1 MTASPVD
8 AARAPSVVE
17 QIEHR
22 LAEHLLPVR
31 GRKPGED
38 APHLLA
44 VDASGQLVV
53 VEVVPRLDEAACL
66 RALRYAGRAARMS
79 SQDVAR
85 AYRGGAERFAGDL
98 ARFQE
103 SAPASSLLAPVAQ
116 SGVRL
121 LLVCADVDPAT
132 QDLLDF
138 LLQPRW
144 QVDVLRITVQEG
156 PDGRRVVDAAPVTRT
171 PAARTALAPAV
182 LVGAR
187 PARPLRDLTPADPH
201 TSRSELRPAPAAP
214 RRPAVVPPPFAVRVG
229 TAEQAEVPAPVA
241 PAPDTPAA
249 VAPAAAD
256 RGLTPA
262 GDAVDPEL
270 LAIAR
275 ELAPAALVWTDPHPE
290 GRPEALLHDD
300 GVIELTD
307 GTRHGDPRHAA
318 AAAAGAEH
326 VARGWELWRVDP
338 IGPTL
343 AELRERLRTR
353 QR

>member
-31 GRKPGED
+31 GRQPGED

-85 AYRGGAERFAGDL
+85 TYCGGAERFAGDL
-98 ARFQE
+98 ARFQQT
-103 SAPASSLLAPVAQ
+103 APASSLLAPVAQ

-156 PDGRRVVDAAPVTRT
+156 PDGRRVVDATPVTRT

-182 LVGAR
+182 LAGAR
-187 PARPLRDLTPADPH
+187 PARPLRDLAPADPH
-201 TSRSELRPAPAAP
+201 LSRSELRPAPEAP

-229 TAEQAEVPAPVA
+229 VEAQAEVPAVPVPE
-241 PAPDTPAA
+241 PARD
-249 VAPAAAD
+249 V
-256 RGLTPA
+256 
-262 GDAVDPEL
+262 VDPEL

-275 ELAPAALVWTDPHPE
+275 DLAPAALVWTDPHPD

-300 GVIELTD
+300 GVIELPD